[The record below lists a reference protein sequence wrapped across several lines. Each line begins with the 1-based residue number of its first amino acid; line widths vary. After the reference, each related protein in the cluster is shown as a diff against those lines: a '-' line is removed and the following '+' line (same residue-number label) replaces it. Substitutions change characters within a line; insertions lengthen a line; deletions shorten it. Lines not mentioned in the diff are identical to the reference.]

1 MRIAFFSF
9 FVAFFQDFARFLA
22 PPGSAE
28 PFDTRGFV
36 QSFPASEQP
45 FAEEFCYTQLFE
57 GLLQTLDRQAAG
69 KPPRSEEEREA
80 CELMALAKECAA
92 LAKEHGGIESEAGMR
107 AVRERL
113 LPANWKLKSVT
124 LPAMSESLP
133 ESLLDRLLLRST
145 TEFPRLDKECL
156 SGEVARYEISWVC
169 LCQTGEKKGSI
180 KTALQPMRRS
190 SGARLRTC
198 DSTPISHASPPTH
211 FESALHQLRRTA
223 QQFGGRWAER
233 LVGESQT
240 RRESAPLRAL
250 IALRRRQPRR
260 RGRQRRGLCR
270 LGSDLLAVVRRSSQT
285 VARSFS
291 QTVAGSFSQTI
302 ARCFNTGHRSD
313 RGAFSVKRA
322 AQQPAFQ
329 KILHSHALLPTS
341 HKRAKGELR
350 RRVQSGQRR
359 QHKIKGRHAPNR
371 VVQRDQKIRFHRPH
385 IAARKRVQRQI
396 GEHYGSERES
406 RRTLAAGTRAV
417 CEFGGQMQRGGTQ
430 TLQMGG

>member
-22 PPGSAE
+22 PSGSAE

-169 LCQTGEKKGSI
+169 LCQTGEKKI
-180 KTALQPMRRS
+180 
-190 SGARLRTC
+190 
-198 DSTPISHASPPTH
+198 D
-211 FESALHQLRRTA
+211 
-223 QQFGGRWAER
+223 
-233 LVGESQT
+233 
-240 RRESAPLRAL
+240 
-250 IALRRRQPRR
+250 
-260 RGRQRRGLCR
+260 
-270 LGSDLLAVVRRSSQT
+270 
-285 VARSFS
+285 
-291 QTVAGSFSQTI
+291 
-302 ARCFNTGHRSD
+302 
-313 RGAFSVKRA
+313 
-322 AQQPAFQ
+322 
-329 KILHSHALLPTS
+329 
-341 HKRAKGELR
+341 
-350 RRVQSGQRR
+350 
-359 QHKIKGRHAPNR
+359 
-371 VVQRDQKIRFHRPH
+371 
-385 IAARKRVQRQI
+385 
-396 GEHYGSERES
+396 
-406 RRTLAAGTRAV
+406 
-417 CEFGGQMQRGGTQ
+417 
-430 TLQMGG
+430 